1 LEQLQA
7 IAKCNNLCIEKE
19 DYLLHFLLQ
28 WSIKNKGTMT
38 SLIPLIE
45 WQLISEEHLIYL
57 YQNRGNIEEE
67 LFWSVK
73 EELVKR
79 NILNENFEA
88 MLQEKEQEINDLK
101 GQLEKYKMSEKLATS
116 ILESPY
122 TYSSN
127 TQALRRKKKEASY
140 FSNSFAS
147 HPEETPSS
155 SLSFHNYAVNAD

>member
-1 LEQLQA
+1 
-7 IAKCNNLCIEKE
+7 
-19 DYLLHFLLQ
+19 
-28 WSIKNKGTMT
+28 MT